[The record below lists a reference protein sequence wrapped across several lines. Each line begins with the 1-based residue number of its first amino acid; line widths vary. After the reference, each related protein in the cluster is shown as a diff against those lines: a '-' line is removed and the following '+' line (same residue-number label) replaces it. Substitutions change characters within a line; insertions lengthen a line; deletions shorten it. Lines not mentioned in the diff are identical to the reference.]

1 MKGWQSKR
9 SASTILVAASTVDT
23 SWDQFKIAAPH

>member
-1 MKGWQSKR
+1 VQAR
-9 SASTILVAASTVDT
+9 RAIELPILVAASTVDT